1 MNARFIEITTQKQAR
16 EELAKI
22 NCDEV
27 GINIMASKAI
37 FKTLKVENISTKAA
51 NLLKQTFLAKGGE
64 VAVARGTADLSI
76 EFTDVLICATLKQYK
91 LALAQLTMQ
100 PWGLPKLA
108 AALSSALKAV
118 ENFPERHYRW
128 PTKALS
134 VTQNKTLV
142 MGILN
147 VTPDSFSDGGRY
159 NQLDYALEKAE
170 AMVKAGADIIDLGA
184 ESTRPGFAQ
193 VSATEEIERLL
204 PILKEL
210 VKNCPVPISID
221 TYKSSVAKAALGAG
235 AHIINDIWG
244 LQDDSGIDSGMA
256 EFIAAYDVPVI
267 IMHNHVTTQYQTDV
281 MADICS
287 FLRRSIE
294 IALNAGINFD
304 NIIVDPGIGFGKN
317 GQQNLLVMSRL
328 EELKSLGCPI
338 LLGTSRKRFIG
349 DVLNLPVDD
358 RIEGTAATVAVG
370 ITKGVNFVRVHDVEQ
385 IARIAKMTDA
395 MMRGDYYG

>member
-1 MNARFIEITTQKQAR
+1 MLGIS
-16 EELAKI
+16 
-22 NCDEV
+22 V
-27 GINIMASKAI
+27 GR
-37 FKTLKVENISTKAA
+37 
-51 NLLKQTFLAKGGE
+51 KGGRPQAP
-64 VAVARGTADLSI
+64 VVT
-76 EFTDVLICATLKQYK
+76 
-91 LALAQLTMQ
+91 
-100 PWGLPKLA
+100 PKG
-108 AALSSALKAV
+108 
-118 ENFPERHYRW
+118 
-128 PTKALS
+128 
-134 VTQNKTLV
+134 VTQ
-142 MGILN
+142 
-147 VTPDSFSDGGRY
+147 Y
-159 NQLDYALEKAE
+159 
-170 AMVKAGADIIDLGA
+170 
-184 ESTRPGFAQ
+184 
-193 VSATEEIERLL
+193 
-204 PILKEL
+204 
-210 VKNCPVPISID
+210 PISID

-358 RIEGTAATVAVG
+358 RIEGTAATVALG